1 MVQMRFDKHAYGQ
14 DTDIRW
20 PDAITVCTN
29 LTRLTVER
37 FKDLP
42 ANIGNLVSMATS
54 SIVPCS

>member
-1 MVQMRFDKHAYGQ
+1 MVQMRFGRDAYGE

-20 PDAITVCTN
+20 PDAITVCTK

-42 ANIGNLVSMATS
+42 ANIGNLVSIETS
-54 SIVPCS
+54 DMGPCS